1 MREELND
8 LAVFMTV
15 AEERSFTRAS
25 VRLGLSQSA
34 VSHTVRRLEESI
46 GLKLLNRTSRRV
58 STTEAGEKLLS
69 TLQPSFNQIHTR
81 IEEIRMLGDAPR
93 GLVRIT
99 TSKVAARSVLWPKIK
114 GIVRDYPEVQIEIS
128 QESRL
133 NDLAEDRFDAG
144 VRLREF
150 ISPDMIAVPVGPPVR
165 MAAVASP
172 EYLRRRGIPE
182 HPMDLDDHD
191 CIALRFSP
199 HASAYDWEFEKN
211 GEAIVKKVSGPLI
224 FSESDLSVQAAKEG
238 FGITFVMEPE
248 VMEDIQNGALRRVLA
263 DWCPTFD
270 GFHLCYSGRREPSSA
285 FRLVIDRLRHHD

>member
-224 FSESDLSVQAAKEG
+224 FSESDLSVQVAKEG